1 MIILK
6 KKKMKLWI
14 LILILILMV
23 PLIIIIYP
31 VSKNNNYQKEL
42 KETIVKN
49 TNIENI
55 TYLNKDNN
63 YYIIKNDKEIIVLD
77 LNYEEVYKVSLGDI
91 KEEDRELTYRRNNL
105 YYVDKVREKDKLT
118 YIFYN
123 ISTGNEEYSLEVG
136 G

>member
-6 KKKMKLWI
+6 KKKRKLWI
-14 LILILILMV
+14 LISILALIV

-31 VSKNNNYQKEL
+31 VSKNNNYQKQL
-42 KETIVKN
+42 KETIIKN
-49 TNIENI
+49 TSIKNI

-77 LNYEEVYKVSLGDI
+77 LNYEEVYKVSLEDI
-91 KEEDRELTYRRNNL
+91 KEEDKELTYRRNNL

-123 ISTGNEEYSLEVG
+123 ISSGEEEYSLEVG

>member
-1 MIILK
+1 
-6 KKKMKLWI
+6 MKLWI

-31 VSKNNNYQKEL
+31 VSKNNNYQKEI

-91 KEEDRELTYRRNNL
+91 KEEDKELTYRRNNL

-123 ISTGNEEYSLEVG
+123 ISTGDEEYSLEVG

>member
-1 MIILK
+1 VIYLK
-6 KKKMKLWI
+6 KKRKVWI
-14 LILILILMV
+14 LILVLILLI

-31 VSKNNNYQKEL
+31 VSKNNNYQKDLE
-42 KETIVKN
+42 ERIIKN
-49 TNIENI
+49 TSIKNI

-63 YYIIKNDKEIIVLD
+63 YYIIKNNKEIIVLD
-77 LNYEEVYKVSLGDI
+77 LNYEEVYKVSLEDI
-91 KEEDRELTYRRNNL
+91 KEEDKELTYRRNNL

-123 ISTGNEEYSLEVG
+123 ISSGEEEYSLEVG

>member
-1 MIILK
+1 
-6 KKKMKLWI
+6 MKLWI

-123 ISTGNEEYSLEVG
+123 ISTGEEEYSLEVG

>member
-1 MIILK
+1 MIYLK
-6 KKKMKLWI
+6 KKRKVWI
-14 LILILILMV
+14 LILVLILLI

-31 VSKNNNYQKEL
+31 VSKNNNYQKDLE
-42 KETIVKN
+42 ERIIKN
-49 TNIENI
+49 TSIKNI

-63 YYIIKNDKEIIVLD
+63 YYIIKNNKEIIVLD
-77 LNYEEVYKVSLGDI
+77 LNYEEVYKVSLEDI
-91 KEEDRELTYRRNNL
+91 KEEDKELTYRRNNL

-123 ISTGNEEYSLEVG
+123 ISSGEEEYSLEVG